1 MLTVARVSR
10 KVLHSRHDS
19 SEKHI
24 LKSRNYIPIVET
36 PYVGE
41 FYLINSLMFTLVLVA
56 EAMVSTSKSP
66 YARKMVST
74 VW

>member
-1 MLTVARVSR
+1 M
-10 KVLHSRHDS
+10 VLHLKHDS

-41 FYLINSLMFTLVLVA
+41 SYLLNSLVFTFVLVA
-56 EAMVSTSKSP
+56 EAMVSTLKH
-66 YARKMVST
+66 
-74 VW
+74 

>member
-1 MLTVARVSR
+1 MRQWVISVSESIAYV
-10 KVLHSRHDS
+10 VLHLRHDS

-41 FYLINSLMFTLVLVA
+41 FYFLNSLVFTLA
-56 EAMVSTSKSP
+56 KASMEG
-66 YARKMVST
+66 ARRI
-74 VW
+74 